1 MVYAVRIGDQT
12 YSVEINDLDSRPVVV
27 SVDGEKMDIWPED
40 HASTPKLETVN
51 LSAGTEQTAPMPENR
66 ISTKP
71 GLSQMTSSRGVPA
84 PIPGVIVEIKAA
96 VGQSVNRGDELCVL
110 EAMKMKNSIKA
121 GRSGTIGKINISVG
135 DQVRHGQVLMEFT
148 D

>member
-1 MVYAVRIGDQT
+1 MMYAVRIGDQT

-27 SVDGEKMDIWPED
+27 SVDGEKMDVWPDEQ
-40 HASTPKLETVN
+40 APTPEMEPLKQP
-51 LSAGTEQTAPMPENR
+51 AGTEQTAPMPENR
-66 ISTKP
+66 SSSNSVP
-71 GLSQMTSSRGVPA
+71 SQAASLRGIPA
-84 PIPGVIVEIKAA
+84 PIPGVIVEISAA

-121 GRSGTIGKINISVG
+121 GRNGTIGKINVSVG
-135 DQVRHGQVLMEFT
+135 DQVRHGQVLMEYT

>member
-27 SVDGEKMDIWPED
+27 SVDGEKMEVWPEEGQKT
-40 HASTPKLETVN
+40 SENQPE
-51 LSAGTEQTAPMPENR
+51 SRPAGAEQTAPMPVDRLPINSALPQSA
-66 ISTKP
+66 I
-71 GLSQMTSSRGVPA
+71 SRGVTA
-84 PIPGVIVEIKAA
+84 PIPGVIVEISARS
-96 VGQSVNRGDELCVL
+96 GQSVKRGDELCVL

-121 GRSGTIGKINISVG
+121 GRDGTISTINIAVG
-135 DQVRHGQVLMEFT
+135 DQVRHGQVLIEFT

>member
-27 SVDGEKMDIWPED
+27 SVDGEKMDVWPEE
-40 HASTPKLETVN
+40 HASTPELEPVKRI
-51 LSAGTEQTAPMPENR
+51 AGTEQTAPMPENR
-66 ISTKP
+66 IAANSGQP
-71 GLSQMTSSRGVPA
+71 QVTSSRGVAA
-84 PIPGVIVEIKAA
+84 PIPGVIVEMKAV
-96 VGQSVNRGDELCVL
+96 VGQNVNRGDELCVL

-121 GRSGTIGKINISVG
+121 GRNGTIGKINISVG

>member
-27 SVDGEKMDIWPED
+27 SVDGERMEVWPEE
-40 HASTPKLETVN
+40 STPA
-51 LSAGTEQTAPMPENR
+51 AGSQHQNQPVVTEQTAPMPVDR
-66 ISTKP
+66 LPQSIGVP
-71 GLSQMTSSRGVPA
+71 QAALSRGVTA
-84 PIPGVIVEIKAA
+84 PIPGVIVEISARP
-96 VGQSVNRGDELCVL
+96 GQTVKRGDELCVL

-121 GRSGTIGKINISVG
+121 GRDASIAAINVAVG
-135 DQVRHGQVLMEFT
+135 DQVRHGQVLIEFT

>member
-1 MVYAVRIGDQT
+1 MMYAVRIGDQT

-27 SVDGEKMDIWPED
+27 SVDGEKMDVWPEE
-40 HASTPKLETVN
+40 HAPIPVMESEKQP
-51 LSAGTEQTAPMPENR
+51 AGTEQTAPMPENR
-66 ISTKP
+66 SSSNF
-71 GLSQMTSSRGVPA
+71 SQSQAASLRGIPA
-84 PIPGVIVEIKAA
+84 PIPGVIVEISAA

-121 GRSGTIGKINISVG
+121 GRNGTIGKIHVSVG
-135 DQVRHGQVLMEFT
+135 DQVRHGQVLMEYT

>member
-27 SVDGEKMDIWPED
+27 SVDGEKMDVWPEE
-40 HASTPKLETVN
+40 HASTPEMEPVRQPV
-51 LSAGTEQTAPMPENR
+51 GTEQTTPMPENR
-66 ISTKP
+66 VSTNP
-71 GLSQMTSSRGVPA
+71 GQSQVTSSHDVLA

-121 GRSGTIGKINISVG
+121 GRIGTIGKINISVG

>member
-1 MVYAVRIGDQT
+1 MMYAVRIGDQT

-27 SVDGEKMDIWPED
+27 SVDGEKMDVWPEE
-40 HASTPKLETVN
+40 HAHTPEIE
-51 LSAGTEQTAPMPENR
+51 SAKQPAGSEQTAPMPENR
-66 ISTKP
+66 SSSSS
-71 GLSQMTSSRGVPA
+71 GQSQAASLRGIPA
-84 PIPGVIVEIKAA
+84 PIPGVIVEINAA

-121 GRSGTIGKINISVG
+121 GRNGTIGKINVSVG
-135 DQVRHGQVLMEFT
+135 DQVRHGQVLMEYT